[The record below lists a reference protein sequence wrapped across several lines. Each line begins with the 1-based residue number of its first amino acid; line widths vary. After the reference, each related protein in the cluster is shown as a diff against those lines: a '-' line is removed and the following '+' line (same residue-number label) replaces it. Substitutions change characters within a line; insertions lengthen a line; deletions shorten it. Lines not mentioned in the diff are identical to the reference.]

1 MNRPWGTEKL
11 LEADDTIPVKPGSGQ
26 APWEKYASSPTSGP
40 WEKYGAAPQPEESAP
55 VPTTGRL
62 NMPMHEAQAI
72 QKKNTPIPATSNKDA
87 VANFL
92 PTAGGTL
99 GGGIGTLITPGIGT
113 AAGSAFGSV
122 AGERAKERLLG
133 QKPDYD
139 AETKAGIMGAAS
151 GPLEDIPSLLP
162 SKSNAVEGLRGV
174 ERMAKNTPVY
184 MDETKPA
191 MQGFN
196 DYVSTGGSKSQV
208 LTKLGNRI
216 ENLPPRTPP
225 PPTPITRPSRLLTA
239 GTEDIPLNEPQ
250 FMGGTPSKPI
260 TLLQPERMGPKG
272 LPMPSHEVPM
282 SSYAETFPDQ
292 LPSASSSLRGEATP
306 FEHSQGMGQGE
317 YIGEIPGER
326 GGTTVPSGVLRRLK
340 TFESAPPLLPEAPEY
355 DEPVNFPE
363 ARDFYTNV
371 SRLTRKPGFIRRA
384 IESPMKPSMRMEAGN
399 VREALNQDLT
409 DAASSI
415 GQGQQYQ
422 NAMKEY
428 ADAAKL
434 IKAGKLV
441 GTAAAGEGVRRLG
454 LLGKAAHLGMNAG
467 H

>member
-1 MNRPWGTEKL
+1 MAAAEQTLQADKQNGSVPEPLRKLDENFQAVPLSVMEPTDPHGKGINTMPRTPGLPMNRPWGTEKL

-26 APWEKYASSPTSGP
+26 APWEKYASSPASGP

-72 QKKNTPIPATSNKDA
+72 QKENTPIPATSNKDA

-174 ERMAKNTPVY
+174 ERMANNTPVS
-184 MDETKPA
+184 MAATKPA
-191 MQGFN
+191 LGEFE
-196 DYVSTGGSKSQV
+196 DYVSTGGLRPKVITQ
-208 LTKLGNRI
+208 LGKRI
-216 ENLPPRTPP
+216 
-225 PPTPITRPSRLLTA
+225 
-239 GTEDIPLNEPQ
+239 
-250 FMGGTPSKPI
+250 
-260 TLLQPERMGPKG
+260 
-272 LPMPSHEVPM
+272 
-282 SSYAETFPDQ
+282 AE
-292 LPSASSSLRGEATP
+292 
-306 FEHSQGMGQGE
+306 
-317 YIGEIPGER
+317 
-326 GGTTVPSGVLRRLK
+326 
-340 TFESAPPLLPEAPEY
+340 PLLPEGGEAT
-355 DEPVNFPE
+355 EPVNFPE
-363 ARDFYTNV
+363 ARDFYTHV
-371 SRLTRKPGFIRRA
+371 SRTTAKPGFLRRA
-384 IESPMKPSMRMEAGN
+384 IESPEKPSMRMEAGN